1 MVGFMSADLRAPT
14 RHLTTWFAVV
24 ALAMSPLIHTHAGD
38 HAHPPMVHS
47 VFSSDEAAH
56 PLTEP
61 GRTRLTLVQT
71 VALHALGQGIGS
83 LSGASTPV
91 VFVLSPSA
99 PTALIPPTPSSL
111 FPPPLLRQS
120 SGVSGSSITPRAP
133 PLSPL
138 SSTPPLSGCDLDPR

>member
-1 MVGFMSADLRAPT
+1 MVGLMISALQART
-14 RHLTTWFAVV
+14 RQLATWLAVLALT
-24 ALAMSPLIHTHAGD
+24 LSPLIHTHAGVAQSHAGD

-138 SSTPPLSGCDLDPR
+138 S

>member
-1 MVGFMSADLRAPT
+1 MVGLMISALQART
-14 RHLTTWFAVV
+14 RHLATWLAVL
-24 ALAMSPLIHTHAGD
+24 ALTLSPLIHTHAGVAQSHAGD

-138 SSTPPLSGCDLDPR
+138 S

>member
-1 MVGFMSADLRAPT
+1 MVGLMISALQART
-14 RHLTTWFAVV
+14 RHLATWLAVL
-24 ALAMSPLIHTHAGD
+24 ALTLSPLIHTHAGVAQSHAGD

-133 PLSPL
+133 LLSPL
-138 SSTPPLSGCDLDPR
+138 S